1 MEKNKILSADLLDI
15 LFDGRNKSYG
25 AYELR
30 KSYSKRL
37 ILSLAVM
44 LAIMLL
50 LWGGYL
56 LANNNKQLTINEG
69 IKIADSVVVQIL
81 ERPAP
86 PLPPL
91 PPPPPPPKMPAQPQ
105 VHTLAFTSPP
115 RIVNTDV
122 PDSEKPPTTDEMD
135 HARIGTINTPG
146 IDGGEDLMPPAAFGT
161 GNGVIA
167 SPAKEA
173 GNPDSTFL
181 AVEIDAKYPGGIP
194 AWTRFLVK
202 NLASSYP
209 QEAIDQAIQGK
220 VVIQFIVD
228 REGNVSDIEA
238 VSGPKELW
246 DAAIRVIKKSG
257 KWIPAEQNGR
267 KVKAYRRQPI
277 VFQLEEQ

>member
-1 MEKNKILSADLLDI
+1 MEINKILSADLLDI
-15 LFDGRNKSYG
+15 LFEGRNKSYG

-50 LWGGYL
+50 LWGGFL
-56 LANNNKQLTINEG
+56 LANNNKQLAGPPVFDTNDTVTIR
-69 IKIADSVVVQIL
+69 VVDAK
-81 ERPAP
+81 PD
-86 PLPPL
+86 LPPL
-91 PPPPPPPKMPAQPQ
+91 PPPPARAIPKMPEMK
-105 VHTLAFTSPP
+105 TIAFTTPQ
-115 RIVNTDV
+115 IVSQDV
-122 PDSEKPPTTDEMD
+122 PESDKPPAMADMVD
-135 HARIGTINTPG
+135 VKIGAVNSP
-146 IDGGEDLMPPAAFGT
+146 
-161 GNGVIA
+161 NGVEGDFVAPPDGQGEGKGIIA
-167 SPAKEA
+167 SPAAER
-173 GNPDSTFL
+173 GNPDSVFIK
-181 AVEIDAKYPGGIP
+181 VEIDAQYPGGIP

-238 VSGPKELW
+238 ISGPKELW

-267 KVKAYRRQPI
+267 KVKAYKRQPI
-277 VFQLEEQ
+277 IFQLEEQ